1 MGEKVKLSIIIPVYN
16 SEKYIN
22 NILDDILA
30 QSYTDFEVIVINDGS
45 NDGSQDILEQY
56 ARRDPRIHVT
66 KVKGS
71 GVSEARNI
79 GVSLAKGKYIRF
91 IDADDRIDR
100 DSILYMM
107 NVVEKDESVDLV
119 IGSFRS
125 MPESNL
131 YYGEHAISGKQNLKQ
146 MSLDFLFNIRSFY
159 YGVVWN
165 KLYKRQIIQQN
176 NIKFNREIPWCEDF
190 FFNLQYYK
198 CCDWFYFLP
207 VNKLVYDYIQHASS
221 TTKTIHR
228 LPKGQVKKIN
238 ELRTQAT
245 KEFFEEMGLSDIL
258 RLEWKY
264 SFIFSNLFD
273 LAKGKKK
280 SIKEKYKKVK
290 DTFEQEGVCEYIK
303 LKKDYFSDDSFYKF
317 AYFTAKSKWY
327 IPMYIY
333 IHVYAWFAKN
343 MNWVKYI
350 WKKIG
355 GKRPKV
361 L

>member
-1 MGEKVKLSIIIPVYN
+1 MKRSDKAALAVGAVGTWI
-16 SEKYIN
+16 YIGGVDSD
-22 NILDDILA
+22 LWGRAALGAGMFLLA
-30 QSYTDFEVIVINDGS
+30 LVAKKIGDYVEECRE
-45 NDGSQDILEQY
+45 EQ
-56 ARRDPRIHVT
+56 
-66 KVKGS
+66 
-71 GVSEARNI
+71 EE
-79 GVSLAKGKYIRF
+79 
-91 IDADDRIDR
+91 R

-165 KLYKRQIIQQN
+165 KLYKRQMIQQN

-198 CCDWFYFLP
+198 CCEWLYFLP

-228 LPKGQVKKIN
+228 LPKGQGKKIN

-280 SIKEKYKKVK
+280 SIKEKYRKVK
-290 DTFEQEGVCEYIK
+290 DTFEQEGV
-303 LKKDYFSDDSFYKF
+303 SDS
-317 AYFTAKSKWY
+317 
-327 IPMYIY
+327 
-333 IHVYAWFAKN
+333 
-343 MNWVKYI
+343 
-350 WKKIG
+350 
-355 GKRPKV
+355 V
-361 L
+361 LIVWL